1 MLRLNDHVLEIYMLS
16 CIINLL
22 TSDPEYVQME
32 TGVKKGNL
40 YMSYTSIYEDVR
52 AARDWMHQVSSAFVF

>member
-1 MLRLNDHVLEIYMLS
+1 MLS